1 MITARA
7 FRRFLVLPGKPTAFE
22 ADYLA
27 RVNAIALGF
36 LWLHL
41 PVFIVVAWLNDTR
54 PVLAGVLTS
63 VVLIGPTIAKSALES
78 PRSVSV
84 VHGVAAMFM
93 GGLLVHF
100 GQGPTQIEMHFYF
113 FALLAMCVVFGNPFV
128 ILAAAF
134 TVVVHDLVVWTVLPS
149 SVFNYNAS
157 FTVVAVH
164 AAFVLLE
171 STAACFIAR
180 SFFDNVIG
188 LEKIVGE
195 RTRDLRVLLD
205 NVKQGL
211 CTIDASGRMAA
222 QSSAAMDSWFGSSTR
237 EDSWFD
243 LLARVDP
250 KFARRSRFAWEE
262 VVADVLPSELT
273 LGQMPSRLLFNG
285 KTLHIDYHCISF
297 ATPKRYLLV
306 VTDVTSEVERER
318 QEIESREVMVLFEHA
333 LEDATAFDSFFE
345 DGDDCIA
352 MLRRGG
358 AQLSDVRR
366 RIHTLKG
373 NALVF
378 GLESVASFC
387 HVLETVIDERRVA
400 PTAEEYRPL
409 FVRWGNLAR
418 DVARIVERRERAVC
432 LDEADFAQLLAT
444 AERTSTAM
452 ATEVARLRL
461 EPIRHRLRH
470 FSEQALR
477 IGRRLGKDLDVRF
490 EDHGERVDAATFTP
504 LWNAFIHVVRNA
516 VDHGIEDEETRR
528 ERGKPLQGSIVLR
541 ASHDETTLRI
551 EVADDGGGIDWNALR
566 DRARTKGVVAETDA
580 ELKGAIFADGVST
593 AHGVT
598 EVSGRGVGM
607 GALKQTV
614 AHLGGNVE
622 IVSTPLKGTTV
633 CVVVP
638 YRTEKA
644 PVSVRSSGTRLTED
658 GFEASRMA

>member
-1 MITARA
+1 MITARTV
-7 FRRFLVLPGKPTAFE
+7 RRFLLLPGKPTAFE

-41 PVFIVVAWLNDTR
+41 PAFILVAWLNDTR
-54 PVLAGVLTS
+54 PVLAAVLTS
-63 VVLIGPTIAKSALES
+63 VVLIGPTIAKSSLES

-100 GQGPTQIEMHFYF
+100 GQGPMQIEMHFYF

-134 TVVVHDLVVWTVLPS
+134 TVVAHHLVIWTVLPS

-157 FTVVAVH
+157 FSVVAVH
-164 AAFVLLE
+164 AAFILLE

-180 SFFDNVIG
+180 SYFDNVIG
-188 LEKIVGE
+188 LERIVGE

-222 QSSAAMDSWFGSSTR
+222 ESSAAMESWFGASTR
-237 EDSWFD
+237 EASWFD
-243 LLARVDP
+243 LLARVDS
-250 KFARRSRFAWEE
+250 KFARRSRFAWDE

-273 LGQMPSRLLFNG
+273 LGQMPSRLLSNG
-285 KTLHIDYHCISF
+285 KTLHVDYHCIG
-297 ATPKRYLLV
+297 AAPLERYLVV
-306 VTDVTSEVERER
+306 VTDVTAEVERQR
-318 QEIESREVMVLFEHA
+318 QEIESREAMVLFEHA

-387 HVLETVIDERRVA
+387 HVLETVIDEQRRA
-400 PTAEEYRPL
+400 PTVEEYRPL
-409 FVRWGNLAR
+409 FVRWDRLAR
-418 DVARIVERRERAVC
+418 NMSRVVERRERAIC

-444 AERTSTAM
+444 AEQTSSAM
-452 ATEVARLRL
+452 ASAVGRLRL
-461 EPIRHRLRH
+461 EPIRNRLRY
-470 FSEQALR
+470 FAEQAHR
-477 IGRRLGKDLDVRF
+477 IGCGLGKELDVRF

-504 LWNAFIHVVRNA
+504 LWNAFIHVIRNA
-516 VDHGIEDEETRR
+516 VDHGI
-528 ERGKPLQGSIVLR
+528 
-541 ASHDETTLRI
+541 
-551 EVADDGGGIDWNALR
+551 
-566 DRARTKGVVAETDA
+566 
-580 ELKGAIFADGVST
+580 
-593 AHGVT
+593 
-598 EVSGRGVGM
+598 
-607 GALKQTV
+607 
-614 AHLGGNVE
+614 
-622 IVSTPLKGTTV
+622 
-633 CVVVP
+633 
-638 YRTEKA
+638 
-644 PVSVRSSGTRLTED
+644 
-658 GFEASRMA
+658 